1 MFSVCGAAAD
11 SLGFLVL
18 GDWGGTPSYPYDT
31 PFQTIVARQMAYIT
45 EAYNS
50 SFNLALGDNFYKN
63 GVKDVDDKR
72 FIVSIYVITKNSTK
86 IRSRS
91 CQIELTHLVDFHFLV
106 YQLVWNYMIE
116 VVSILRTSVE
126 LSWTPLIDSYRVI
139 QHSVTSLVGVYS
151 QQCLSLLNR
160 TSMHCIQRCVDVYVY
175 IEHCRQTLT

>member
-1 MFSVCGAAAD
+1 MFSVCGAADD

-31 PFQTIVARQMAYIT
+31 PFQTVVARQMAYIT

-72 FIVSIYVITKNSTK
+72 FIVSIYVMTKNSNK

-106 YQLVWNYMIE
+106 YQLV
-116 VVSILRTSVE
+116 
-126 LSWTPLIDSYRVI
+126 
-139 QHSVTSLVGVYS
+139 
-151 QQCLSLLNR
+151 
-160 TSMHCIQRCVDVYVY
+160 
-175 IEHCRQTLT
+175 